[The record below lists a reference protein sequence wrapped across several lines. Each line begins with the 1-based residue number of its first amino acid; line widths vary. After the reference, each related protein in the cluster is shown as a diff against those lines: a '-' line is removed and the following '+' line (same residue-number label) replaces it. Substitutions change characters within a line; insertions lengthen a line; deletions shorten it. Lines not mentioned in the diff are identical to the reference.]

1 MYYTENGVRVR
12 PPVLV
17 VAHADGHIEVFG
29 ESIDVHIVTPIV
41 MYTQVGEQL
50 ADEYLDVRLP
60 HRHRDLHTA
69 DKLLVTHQVKPVR
82 PTDEAARLLRLEL
95 VREAM
100 AIRHDQSEV
109 VSWT

>member
-17 VAHADGHIEVFG
+17 VAHADGHIEVYG
-29 ESIDVHIVTPIV
+29 ESVDVFIATPLV
-41 MYTQVGEQL
+41 MHTQVGEQL
-50 ADEYLDVRLP
+50 ADEYLDARLP
-60 HRHRDLHTA
+60 RRHRDLHRA
-69 DKLLVTHQVKPVR
+69 DKLVAVHQVKPVR
-82 PTDEAARLLRLEL
+82 PSDEAERLLRLEL

-109 VSWT
+109 TTWT

>member
-1 MYYTENGVRVR
+1 MNT
-12 PPVLV
+12 PVLI
-17 VAHADGHIEVFG
+17 VAHPDGFVEVYG
-29 ESIDVHIVTPIV
+29 DGISAYVVTPLV
-41 MYTQVGEQL
+41 MHTAAGEAL
-50 ADEYLDVRLP
+50 ADQYLDETLP
-60 HRHRDLHTA
+60 RRFRDLHVA
-69 DKLLVTHQVKPVR
+69 PNLVAVHQVKPVR